1 MLFAKGK
8 GMRSRIRI
16 FLILT
21 AAAVMMAGC
30 AAGEGGLSFT
40 DGLAYDET
48 YAHCMLVDYNIDV
61 KKALR
66 EHPEFEEII
75 CPIEDIF

>member
-1 MLFAKGK
+1 MEDCVEKLYFEIPSIARKEDAI
-8 GMRSRIRI
+8 IR
-16 FLILT
+16 
-21 AAAVMMAGC
+21 
-30 AAGEGGLSFT
+30 EY
-40 DGLAYDET
+40 YDET
-48 YAHCMLVDYNIDV
+48 YAHCMVVDYNIDV